1 MSKNQ
6 TVNVRSFPGSTID
19 DMTDFIKPILRRAPE
34 SVITHIG
41 TNDLK
46 SKYEDE
52 IIKSLKGLIEMIES
66 CNVKCSIS
74 LLTIR
79 KGHLR
84 TKGRRVNVVIKANF
98 SDSNLGIIS
107 NDNIDEKHLNGS
119 GIHLNQKGTST
130 LARNL
135 ISHIKSA

>member
-1 MSKNQ
+1 M
-6 TVNVRSFPGSTID
+6 V
-19 DMTDFIKPILRRAPE
+19 
-34 SVITHIG
+34 THTG

-46 SKYEDE
+46 SKSEDE
-52 IIKSLKGLIEMIES
+52 IIKSLKGLAEMIES

-84 TKGRRVNVVIKANF
+84 GKERKVNELMKANF

-119 GIHLNQKGTST
+119 GIHLNQ
-130 LARNL
+130 
-135 ISHIKSA
+135 